1 MAQLSAAQDAVR
13 LCILLLEAHSTRRL
27 EHMVERRHAGGAAV
41 RLAEDPAAGPSLED
55 IDPGGIVHSE
65 HRVAFA
71 TDL

>member
-41 RLAEDPAAGPSLED
+41 RLAEDPGPSLED
-55 IDPGGIVHSE
+55 LDPGGIVHPE

-71 TDL
+71 SDL